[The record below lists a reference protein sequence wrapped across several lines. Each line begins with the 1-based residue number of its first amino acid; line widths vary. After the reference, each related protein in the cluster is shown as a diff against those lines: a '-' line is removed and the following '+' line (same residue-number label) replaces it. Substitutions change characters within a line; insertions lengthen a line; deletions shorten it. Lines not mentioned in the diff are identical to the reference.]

1 MLLYSSPDSG
11 FVIII
16 SQNSSKSMEP
26 EPSSSNSSMIPSSS
40 SSVRG
45 ASSSPIRPLSVSVVM
60 NPWPSLSYTLKASF
74 NSFFI
79 VSMSGSSTRKVA
91 HNWQNSPNS
100 ISPEPSSST
109 SWRSSASSSSDG
121 LKPIALMMSPRSS
134 PERNSCFLVSN
145 RSKQTLRHLISSLA
159 RSHCKS
165 LAPEYAKA
173 AGIL

>member
-1 MLLYSSPDSG
+1 MLLYSSTDSG
-11 FVIII
+11 LVIII
-16 SQNSSKSMEP
+16 SQNSSKSIDP

-91 HNWQNSPNS
+91 HSWQNSPNS

-109 SWRSSASSSSDG
+109 SWSSSASSSSDG
-121 LKPIALMMSPRSS
+121 LKPIALMTSPRSS

-159 RSHCKS
+159 RLVCSLISSKS
-165 LAPEYAKA
+165 MSA
-173 AGIL
+173 

>member
-1 MLLYSSPDSG
+1 MIEYSYDCIIYSG

-16 SQNSSKSMEP
+16 SQNSSKSIDP
-26 EPSSSNSSMIPSSS
+26 EPSSSSSSMIPSSS

-45 ASSSPIRPLSVSVVM
+45 ASSSPISPLSVSVVM

-79 VSMSGSSTRKVA
+79 VSMSGSSTRNVA
-91 HNWQNSPNS
+91 HSWQNSPNS

-134 PERNSCFLVSN
+134 PERNSCFFVSN
-145 RSKQTLRHLISSLA
+145 RSKHTLRHLISSLA
-159 RSHCKS
+159 RLVCS
-165 LAPEYAKA
+165 LISSPC
-173 AGIL
+173 